1 MTANIFNQGT
11 VDAENVVVKIILFDG
26 LTLVGEDSV
35 INEAA
40 LPGQES
46 LTVEWM
52 VRADKNVSGPNKYKV
67 TVDADNAE
75 AKEANRSISIPDL
88 VAPTAPSSLS
98 SMISPDNE
106 NNITLNWT
114 LNSETDLAGYLVY
127 YGSESG
133 VYDGVDANEGESP
146 ITISTFDEFELSGLP
161 NGGSQYFFVIRA
173 FDLSGNVSD
182 PSNES
187 TTTIITDIFD
197 ESEVPDKYLME
208 QNYPNPFNPTTSISY
223 KIPETANV
231 QITLYDM
238 LGRKLSTLVNE
249 RKLAGAYQLTLDMST
264 YSSGIYLY
272 RMQAGNFV
280 QTRRLTLI
288 K

>member
-1 MTANIFNQGT
+1 
-11 VDAENVVVKIILFDG
+11 
-26 LTLVGEDSV
+26 
-35 INEAA
+35 
-40 LPGQES
+40 
-46 LTVEWM
+46 
-52 VRADKNVSGPNKYKV
+52 
-67 TVDADNAE
+67 
-75 AKEANRSISIPDL
+75 
-88 VAPTAPSSLS
+88 
-98 SMISPDNE
+98 
-106 NNITLNWT
+106 
-114 LNSETDLAGYLVY
+114 
-127 YGSESG
+127 
-133 VYDGVDANEGESP
+133 
-146 ITISTFDEFELSGLP
+146 
-161 NGGSQYFFVIRA
+161 
-173 FDLSGNVSD
+173 
-182 PSNES
+182 
-187 TTTIITDIFD
+187 
-197 ESEVPDKYLME
+197 ME

>member
-1 MTANIFNQGT
+1 
-11 VDAENVVVKIILFDG
+11 
-26 LTLVGEDSV
+26 
-35 INEAA
+35 
-40 LPGQES
+40 
-46 LTVEWM
+46 
-52 VRADKNVSGPNKYKV
+52 
-67 TVDADNAE
+67 
-75 AKEANRSISIPDL
+75 
-88 VAPTAPSSLS
+88 
-98 SMISPDNE
+98 
-106 NNITLNWT
+106 
-114 LNSETDLAGYLVY
+114 VY

-146 ITISTFDEFELSGLP
+146 ITISTFEEFELSGLP
-161 NGGSQYFFVIRA
+161 DGGSQYFFVVRA
-173 FDLSGNVSD
+173 FDLSGNISEA
-182 PSNES
+182 SNEA
-187 TTTIITDIFD
+187 TTTITTDILN
-197 ESEVPDKYLME
+197 EHQTPSTYSIE

-223 KIPETANV
+223 KVPEAANV

-249 RKLAGAYQLTLDMST
+249 RKSAGAYQLTLDMSS